1 MIDMYYLYLLEL
13 LEAMKMGTEN
23 FKFISHEKYV
33 PIPGWNI
40 YCKNKYSIAREAF
53 LKWGNKIRRCLRS

>member
-1 MIDMYYLYLLEL
+1 MIDMYYLYLLE
-13 LEAMKMGTEN
+13 AMKMGMEN

-33 PIPGWNI
+33 PVSGWNV

-53 LKWGNKIRRCLRS
+53 LK